1 MFKTWNVLNPVALV
15 TTQLE
20 KKLKKM
26 GNVKNPL
33 EWERA
38 VKFTIYELIQSE
50 KILQILSFFFLAKL
64 SNLSTN
70 LLFCFDDV
78 KTENEKPELCNTA
91 VNLVKI
97 SWSVRC
103 Q

>member
-50 KILQILSFFFLAKL
+50 KIKFFPFFFLPSYQICLQIYYFVSMTSKQKMRNQSFATQL
-64 SNLSTN
+64 W
-70 LLFCFDDV
+70 
-78 KTENEKPELCNTA
+78 
-91 VNLVKI
+91 I
-97 SWSVRC
+97 S
-103 Q
+103 